1 MLNPHHQSR
10 YENTYISP
18 GKYQHKGNKTDVFD
32 RGCNCGHGVN
42 HFRNYRYD
50 SNGIYTPFG
59 TVETN
64 VAAGLDTLGI
74 VIILKSGL
82 NRCGNQKQHFRDNK
96 PTWLFY

>member
-32 RGCNCGHGVN
+32 RGCSCGHGVN

-59 TVETN
+59 Y
-64 VAAGLDTLGI
+64 
-74 VIILKSGL
+74 S
-82 NRCGNQKQHFRDNK
+82 GNQCSGWIRYSGDCNYFKE
-96 PTWLFY
+96 WAE